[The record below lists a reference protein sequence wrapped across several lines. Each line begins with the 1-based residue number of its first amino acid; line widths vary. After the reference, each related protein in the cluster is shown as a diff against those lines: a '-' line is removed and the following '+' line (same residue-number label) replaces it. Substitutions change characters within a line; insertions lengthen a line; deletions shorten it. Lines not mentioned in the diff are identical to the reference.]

1 VKQFSQV
8 GRFDLARKQM
18 KLDAA
23 IAVRERYGSGQG
35 AVEEWTRRWER
46 GKREWTLKKSVE

>member
-1 VKQFSQV
+1 
-8 GRFDLARKQM
+8 M

-46 GKREWTLKKSVE
+46 GNREWTLKKSVE